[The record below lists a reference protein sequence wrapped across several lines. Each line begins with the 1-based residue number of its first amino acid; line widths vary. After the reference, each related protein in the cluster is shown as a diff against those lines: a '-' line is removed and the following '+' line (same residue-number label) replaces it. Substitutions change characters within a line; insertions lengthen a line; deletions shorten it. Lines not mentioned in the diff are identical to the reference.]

1 MMSGQAAA
9 NWKCQGESV
18 LLLCPSCLFSST
30 NPLPPQMGAAICQDG
45 DLDFRL
51 IFGEEDSDSIT
62 PRSTL
67 HSTDVESEE
76 TSLSHDV
83 ISDTTMSLN
92 APNNCVI
99 GGTGGGM
106 GCLTRAG
113 MHSPPPRRASEHDI
127 NGTFLSQPSRFIPL
141 GGSRFLECP
150 SIRITSDSP
159 GNSDGEP
166 EEQGR
171 NDLWDDRPHRDQ
183 LFLPPDPFGYRDS
196 FLSPSPASSHSSWSF
211 LSSEASSC
219 DSLGQMCEEV
229 ERELN
234 EATSRFTLAS
244 PLGSPRASPK
254 PWGCH
259 SDDFWPANSISG
271 LSSSPREELL
281 SPYPQ
286 GQVSRPTSP
295 CGKRRYSNSNEDSNH
310 QISSPSPATSRRGSL
325 GEDSLTSEREASPKP
340 CEQNQQPTQTTSER
354 GDNIPQKARRTS
366 AEQTVAPVRNEEP
379 SSPGKAFPSS
389 SSSED
394 TSGIFTQ
401 TRKENVG
408 MDYLSVPSALA
419 WSKARVGGQSPIF
432 RSSSLP
438 PLDWPLPSQ
447 FEGLELRV
455 EVQPRTH
462 HRAHYETEGSRGAV
476 KASPGGHPVVKLLGY
491 NEKPLTLQM
500 FIGTADER
508 NLRPHAFYQVHRITG
523 KMVATPSY
531 EALVGSTKVLEMS
544 LLPENNMC
552 ANIDCAGILKLRNS
566 DIELRKGETD
576 IGRKNTRVRLVFRVH
591 VPQGA
596 GKGISLQVASIPI
609 ECSQRS
615 AQELPQV
622 ENYSLSACS
631 VNGRQELLLC
641 GANFLPDS
649 KVIFLEKGPDGKL
662 QWEEEAKV
670 NRLKSNESML
680 SVQVPEYC
688 NKEITRPLQVYFY
701 ISNGRR
707 KRSPMQSFRYLPII
721 FKEEPVPE
729 SGLQTYPS
737 VSLPPPCHIP
747 LEVGQMELGTSYV
760 PPLQTNLCDT
770 PMEVSP
776 YYATQHQERGYPGG
790 HDCTVGSNSFLGC
803 YFNPPVPPEFKCPP
817 SYSENGSDVSLSLP
831 FLSNTNSQLPP
842 SPVPWSPQPCSSQST
857 SPSPFSG
864 PLLPHLTSPNKMEEI
879 TTGSHQH
886 YLSSPMLSSLEFDP
900 STNHFQPGYQ
910 LFPACAPPSYTT
922 LNNGDRSDPTQ
933 HEHTSS
939 SDVIRSECSSNQQ
952 FSTNS
957 LINHEAHPMNSK
969 AEEEIKAVGHSRFPT
984 ANSTL
989 PVSKEDGVS
998 QTFPTYQSLSSCSSA
1013 ALTSFCN
1020 STHPS
1025 AFSTPPSPVSSVT
1038 SHNLE
1043 RPSDVTHG
1051 LSQNQNEESCYQSP
1065 GGEYCKTA
1073 DSERR
1078 DTVKDDGQQFASPFH
1093 PIPIQGITLEEVSEF
1108 IGQDLSRFPNPQPKD

>member
-1 MMSGQAAA
+1 
-9 NWKCQGESV
+9 
-18 LLLCPSCLFSST
+18 
-30 NPLPPQMGAAICQDG
+30 MGTAICQDG
-45 DLDFRL
+45 ELDFRL
-51 IFGEEDSDSIT
+51 IFGEEDSDSPS
-62 PRSTL
+62 PRNTL
-67 HSTDVESEE
+67 HTADLESDDPSLCNDV
-76 TSLSHDV
+76 TP
-83 ISDTTMSLN
+83 DTLTINSSN
-92 APNNCVI
+92 ASVAA
-99 GGTGGGM
+99 GAGGGI
-106 GCLTRAG
+106 GCVSRAG
-113 MHSPPPRRASEHDI
+113 MHSPPPRRSSDHDI

-159 GNSDGEP
+159 SNSDGEQ
-166 EEQGR
+166 EEQSR
-171 NDLWDDRPHRDQ
+171 TDIWDERPHRDQ
-183 LFLPPDPFGYRDS
+183 LFLPPDPFVYRDS
-196 FLSPSPASSHSSWSF
+196 FLSPSPASSHSSWSI

-234 EATSRFTLAS
+234 EAASRFTLAS
-244 PLGSPRASPK
+244 PLGSPRGSPK
-254 PWGCH
+254 PWSVHNEEFWSSGH
-259 SDDFWPANSISG
+259 SGPPA
-271 LSSSPREELL
+271 SSREELL

-286 GQVSRPTSP
+286 GQISRPTSP
-295 CGKRRYSNSNEDSNH
+295 CGKRRYSNSNEDGIH
-310 QISSPSPATSRRGSL
+310 HASSPSPSPSRRGSL
-325 GEDSLTSEREASPKP
+325 GDENLPSEAEASPKP
-340 CEQNQQPTQTTSER
+340 SDHNQQTISISQER

-366 AEQTVAPVRNEEP
+366 AEQTIAPVRPEES
-379 SSPGKAFPSS
+379 SSPTKTFSSGASVCVSDENNVMFP
-389 SSSED
+389 
-394 TSGIFTQ
+394 Q

-408 MDYLSVPSALA
+408 MDYLAVPSALA

-447 FEGLELRV
+447 YEGLELRI

-591 VPQGA
+591 VPQGG

-631 VNGRQELLLC
+631 VNGREELLLC
-641 GANFLPDS
+641 GSNFLSDS
-649 KVIFLEKGPDGKL
+649 KVVFIEKGPDGKL
-662 QWEEEAKV
+662 QWEEEAKI
-670 NRLKSNESML
+670 NRLKSNESLL

-721 FKEEPVPE
+721 FKEEPLPE
-729 SGLQTYPS
+729 MNLHRFPS
-737 VSLPPPCHIP
+737 ASHPPPSHITIDT
-747 LEVGQMELGTSYV
+747 GHMELSPSFV
-760 PPLQTNLCDT
+760 SPVSPNLSEA

-776 YYATQHQERGYPGG
+776 YYISPHQERMFSGAS
-790 HDCTVGSNSFLGC
+790 DCTASSSSFLGC
-803 YFNPPVPPEFKCPP
+803 YFNPTGLPELKCPP
-817 SYSENGSDVSLSLP
+817 SYPENGGDMSLSIP
-831 FLSNTNSQLPP
+831 FQTSNSALPP
-842 SPVPWSPQPCSSQST
+842 SPVPWSPQPCSSHPTCST
-857 SPSPFSG
+857 TFCGS
-864 PLLPHLTSPNKMEEI
+864 LLPHLNTNSKLEDRG
-879 TTGSHQH
+879 TGSHQN
-886 YLSSPMLSSLEFDP
+886 YQSTPILPSLEFDS
-900 STNHFQPGYQ
+900 STSHFVPGYQ
-910 LFPACAPPSYTT
+910 PYPSCAPPTYTT
-922 LNNGDRSDPTQ
+922 LGEVNSLDTLHSKQSSTSPETSRTGQCAVNQHFTPSTLSNHSPNPAHPLRSKIDDVGSAS
-933 HEHTSS
+933 HAGFSAASS
-939 SDVIRSECSSNQQ
+939 SL
-952 FSTNS
+952 S
-957 LINHEAHPMNSK
+957 LSCK
-969 AEEEIKAVGHSRFPT
+969 DDS
-984 ANSTL
+984 
-989 PVSKEDGVS
+989 VS
-998 QTFPTYQSLSSCSSA
+998 QTFSTNYQNLPSCSTSQ
-1013 ALTSFCN
+1013 LTTLCP

-1025 AFSTPPSPVSSVT
+1025 SFSSPPSPIMPSAPDPSQEGT
-1038 SHNLE
+1038 SDTAACMT
-1043 RPSDVTHG
+1043 S
-1051 LSQNQNEESCYQSP
+1051 NQNEKDGHYQERLEEYTKSTNNE
-1065 GGEYCKTA
+1065 GGDVGKEH
-1073 DSERR
+1073 SQVFEN
-1078 DTVKDDGQQFASPFH
+1078 PFH

-1108 IGQDLSRFPNPQPKD
+1108 IGQDLHSFPERHQNFNMASHQK

>member
-1 MMSGQAAA
+1 MSGSIP
-9 NWKCQGESV
+9 K
-18 LLLCPSCLFSST
+18 
-30 NPLPPQMGAAICQDG
+30 PLPPQMGASICQDG

-51 IFGEEDSDSIT
+51 IFGEDSDSLS
-62 PRSTL
+62 PRSAL
-67 HSTDVESEE
+67 QATDVEPE
-76 TSLSHDV
+76 DV
-83 ISDTTMSLN
+83 SQGHEADSDSTMSLN
-92 APNNCVI
+92 APNNCVMS
-99 GGTGGGM
+99 GTGGGM
-106 GCLTRAG
+106 ACLARAG
-113 MHSPPPRRASEHDI
+113 MHSPPPRRSSDHDL

-234 EATSRFTLAS
+234 EAASRFTLAS
-244 PLGSPRASPK
+244 PLGSPRGSPK
-254 PWGCH
+254 PWGGH
-259 SDDFWPANSISG
+259 NDEFWPASSISG
-271 LSSSPREELL
+271 LSTSPREELL
-281 SPYPQ
+281 SPFPQ
-286 GQVSRPTSP
+286 GQASRPTSP
-295 CGKRRYSNSNEDSNH
+295 CGKRRYSNSNEEGNH

-325 GEDSLTSEREASPKP
+325 GEDSLILERATSPKP
-340 CEQNQQPTQTTSER
+340 SEQSQQSSPAPSVER

-366 AEQTVAPVRNEEP
+366 AEQTVAPVRNDE
-379 SSPGKAFPSS
+379 SGSPGKAFPTASPA
-389 SSSED
+389 EEN
-394 TSGIFTQ
+394 SGLFSQ
-401 TRKENVG
+401 SRKENAG

-419 WSKARVGGQSPIF
+419 WSKSRVGGQSPIF

-438 PLDWPLPSQ
+438 PLDWPLPIQ
-447 FEGLELRV
+447 FEGMELRV

-476 KASPGGHPVVKLLGY
+476 KASPGGHPVVKLIGY

-531 EALVGSTKVLEMS
+531 EAVVASTKVLEMS

-591 VPQGA
+591 IPQGA

-670 NRLKSNESML
+670 NRLKSSESML

-721 FKEEPVPE
+721 FKEESVPE
-729 SGLQTYPS
+729 HGLQTYPS
-737 VSLPPPCHIP
+737 VSHPPPCHIP
-747 LEVGQMELGTSYV
+747 LEAGQMDLSTSFG
-760 PPLQTNLCDT
+760 PPIPSNLCDT

-776 YYATQHQERGYPGG
+776 YYTTQQPERGYPSS
-790 HDCTVGSNSFLGC
+790 HDCTVGSSSFLGC
-803 YFNPPVPPEFKCPP
+803 YFNPPVHPEFKCPP
-817 SYSENGSDVSLSLP
+817 YSENGNDVSLPLP
-831 FLSNTNSQLPP
+831 FHSNTSPQLPP
-842 SPVPWSPQPCSSQST
+842 SPVPWSPQPCSSQSV
-857 SPSPFSG
+857 SPLPFSG
-864 PLLPHLTSPNKMEEI
+864 PLLPHLTSPNKLDE
-879 TTGSHQH
+879 TGAASHQN
-886 YLSSPMLSSLEFDP
+886 YLASSILSSLEFDAN
-900 STNHFQPGYQ
+900 TNHFPPNYQP
-910 LFPACAPPSYTT
+910 FPTCAPPSYTT
-922 LNNGDRSDPTQ
+922 LSNGERSEPTQ
-933 HEHTSS
+933 LEHTSTS
-939 SDVIRSECSSNQQ
+939 PDMIRSEGSSNHH
-952 FSTNS
+952 FTSNTLTNHQS
-957 LINHEAHPMNSK
+957 HHSNSK
-969 AEEEIKAVGHSRFPT
+969 SEVTHLRFPIVP
-984 ANSTL
+984 SSL
-989 PVSKEDGVS
+989 PVSKEDEGS
-998 QTFPTYQSLSSCSSA
+998 PTFPSYQSLSNCSSA
-1013 ALTSFCN
+1013 TLTSLCPSSHT
-1020 STHPS
+1020 STFSAPS
-1025 AFSTPPSPVSSVT
+1025 SSIVLTSTSQ
-1038 SHNLE
+1038 NLE
-1043 RPSDVTHG
+1043 HQSNATTNHHEDI
-1051 LSQNQNEESCYQSP
+1051 CYQSP
-1065 GGEYCKTA
+1065 GGDYRKTA
-1073 DSERR
+1073 VRQER
-1078 DTVKDDGQQFASPFH
+1078 DVVKDDGQQFESPFH

-1108 IGQDLSRFPNPQPKD
+1108 IGQDLSRFPDQQQED

>member
-1 MMSGQAAA
+1 
-9 NWKCQGESV
+9 
-18 LLLCPSCLFSST
+18 
-30 NPLPPQMGAAICQDG
+30 MGAAVCQDG

-51 IFGEEDSDSIT
+51 IFGEEDSECLSPRNALHTNDIEAEEQSIC
-62 PRSTL
+62 
-67 HSTDVESEE
+67 HEVNA
-76 TSLSHDV
+76 
-83 ISDTTMSLN
+83 DTTLSLN
-92 APNNCVI
+92 TSSNCI
-99 GGTGGGM
+99 TGGTGERM

-113 MHSPPPRRASEHDI
+113 MHSPPPRRASENDL

-141 GGSRFLECP
+141 GGSRFIECP

-166 EEQGR
+166 EDQGR
-171 NDLWDDRPHRDQ
+171 NDLWDERPQRDQ

-234 EATSRFTLAS
+234 EAASRFTLAS
-244 PLGSPRASPK
+244 PLGSPRGSPK
-254 PWGCH
+254 PWG
-259 SDDFWPANSISG
+259 SINDDLWPANTISG

-295 CGKRRYSNSNEDSNH
+295 CGKRRYSNSNEEGNH
-310 QISSPSPATSRRGSL
+310 QVSSPSPAPSRRGSL
-325 GEDSLTSEREASPKP
+325 GDDNLTSERAASPKP
-340 CEQNQQPTQTTSER
+340 SEHNQQPTTTPSVER

-366 AEQTVAPVRNEEP
+366 AEQTVAPVRNEES
-379 SSPGKAFPSS
+379 SSPGKSFVCGPSGVLG
-389 SSSED
+389 EEN
-394 TSGIFTQ
+394 SGMFTHS
-401 TRKENVG
+401 RKENVG
-408 MDYLSVPSALA
+408 MDYLAVPSALA

-447 FEGLELRV
+447 FEGLELRI

-476 KASPGGHPVVKLLGY
+476 KASPGGHPVVKLVGY

-622 ENYSLSACS
+622 ENYTLSACS
-631 VNGRQELLLC
+631 VNGREELLLC
-641 GANFLPDS
+641 GHNFLSDS

-721 FKEEPVPE
+721 FKEEPIQDL
-729 SGLQTYPS
+729 GLQRFSS
-737 VSLPPPCHIP
+737 VPLPPACHIP
-747 LEVGQMELGTSYV
+747 LDVGQMELSTSYV
-760 PPLQTNLCDT
+760 PPLPSSLCDT

-776 YYATQHQERGYPGG
+776 YYTTSHSERGYPSGP
-790 HDCTVGSNSFLGC
+790 DCSVGSNSFLGC
-803 YFNPPVPPEFKCPP
+803 YFSPALPPELKCPP
-817 SYSENGSDVSLSLP
+817 SYTENESDVSLALP
-831 FLSNTNSQLPP
+831 FQSNTNPQLPP
-842 SPVPWSPQPCSSQST
+842 SPVPWSPQPCSSHSAP
-857 SPSPFSG
+857 PSPFGG
-864 PLLPHLTSPNKMEEI
+864 PLLPHLTLPSKLDERGV
-879 TTGSHQH
+879 GSHQS
-886 YLSSPMLSSLEFDP
+886 YQPSPMLTNLELDVSAHQF
-900 STNHFQPGYQ
+900 TQGYQ
-910 LFPACAPPSYTT
+910 PFSTCAPPSYTT
-922 LNNGDRSDPTQ
+922 LSNGERLEKLQP
-933 HEHTSS
+933 EHTATSPE
-939 SDVIRSECSSNQQ
+939 VIRMEHSTHHLSSKTETGIVAQPI
-952 FSTNS
+952 FS
-957 LINHEAHPMNSK
+957 A
-969 AEEEIKAVGHSRFPT
+969 
-984 ANSTL
+984 STTL
-989 PVSKEDGVS
+989 SHSKEDGVA
-998 QTFPTYQSLSSCSSA
+998 QTLPSYQNLSSCSSA
-1013 ALTSFCN
+1013 TLN
-1020 STHPS
+1020 SLCPS
-1025 AFSTPPSPVSSVT
+1025 STPSPFSSPSSPCFSTAPNQSIDGPP
-1038 SHNLE
+1038 
-1043 RPSDVTHG
+1043 DVTHG
-1051 LSQNQNEESCYQSP
+1051 LSSNQNEDDACYRSSRV
-1065 GGEYCKTA
+1065 EYSKSA
-1073 DSERR
+1073 DNEGQ
-1078 DTVKDDGQQFASPFH
+1078 DAVKDGGQHFESPFH

-1108 IGQDLSRFPNPQPKD
+1108 IGQDLSRFPDEQEEN

>member
-1 MMSGQAAA
+1 
-9 NWKCQGESV
+9 
-18 LLLCPSCLFSST
+18 
-30 NPLPPQMGAAICQDG
+30 MGAAICQDG

-51 IFGEEDSDSIT
+51 IFGEEDSDSLS
-62 PRSTL
+62 PRSAMHATA
-67 HSTDVESEE
+67 DVESEE
-76 TSLSHDV
+76 PSLCHEV
-83 ISDTTMSLN
+83 ISDTTMSLTT
-92 APNNCVI
+92 PNNCVM

-106 GCLTRAG
+106 GCLARAG
-113 MHSPPPRRASEHDI
+113 MHSPPPRRASEHDL
-127 NGTFLSQPSRFIPL
+127 NGTFISQPSRFIPL
-141 GGSRFLECP
+141 GGSRFIECP

-159 GNSDGEP
+159 ENSDGEQ
-166 EEQGR
+166 EQEQGK
-171 NDLWDDRPHRDQ
+171 NDLWDDRPQRDQ

-234 EATSRFTLAS
+234 EAASRFTLAS
-244 PLGSPRASPK
+244 PLGSPRGSPK
-254 PWGCH
+254 PWGGH
-259 SDDFWPANSISG
+259 SDEFWSANSISG

-286 GQVSRPTSP
+286 GQASRPTSP
-295 CGKRRYSNSNEDSNH
+295 CGKRRYSNSNDESNH

-340 CEQNQQPTQTTSER
+340 CDHSQQPTPSPSIER

-366 AEQTVAPVRNEEP
+366 AEQTVAPVRNEES
-379 SSPGKAFPSS
+379 SSPSKNFSS
-389 SSSED
+389 GSSGHLSEEN
-394 TSGIFTQ
+394 SGMFIQ
-401 TRKENVG
+401 SRKENVG
-408 MDYLSVPSALA
+408 MDYLAVPSALA

-447 FEGLELRV
+447 YEGLELRV

-476 KASPGGHPVVKLLGY
+476 KASPGGHPVVKLSGY

-508 NLRPHAFYQVHRITG
+508 NLRPHAFYQIHRITG

-622 ENYSLSACS
+622 ESYSLSACS
-631 VNGRQELLLC
+631 VNGREELLLC
-641 GANFLPDS
+641 GSNFLSDS

-729 SGLQTYPS
+729 LALQRFPS
-737 VSLPPPCHIP
+737 ISLSPPCHIP
-747 LEVGQMELGTSYV
+747 LDVGQMELGTSFV
-760 PPLQTNLCDT
+760 APLQTNLCET

-776 YYATQHQERGYPGG
+776 YYTPTHPERVYSSG
-790 HDCTVGSNSFLGC
+790 HECTVSNSSFLGC
-803 YFNPPVPPEFKCPP
+803 YYNLPLPNEFKCPP
-817 SYSENGSDVSLSLP
+817 PYSENGSDVSLSLP
-831 FLSNTNSQLPP
+831 FQSNTNSQLPP
-842 SPVPWSPQPCSSQST
+842 SPVPWSPQPCSSRPECLS
-857 SPSPFSG
+857 SFGG
-864 PLLPHLTSPNKMEEI
+864 PLLPHLTSPSKLEERGA
-879 TTGSHQH
+879 GSHQN
-886 YLSSPMLSSLEFDP
+886 YLSSQMLSSLDFD
-900 STNHFQPGYQ
+900 TQAHHFSPDYHP
-910 LFPACAPPSYTT
+910 FPAPPSYTT
-922 LNNGDRSDPTQ
+922 LNNGERPDPTEPEHTPTTSEVTRAEQ
-933 HEHTSS
+933 SSTQPFSINTMSNHPTHTIISKSEEIEALSHTSS
-939 SDVIRSECSSNQQ
+939 NHV
-952 FSTNS
+952 S
-957 LINHEAHPMNSK
+957 L
-969 AEEEIKAVGHSRFPT
+969 
-984 ANSTL
+984 
-989 PVSKEDGVS
+989 SKEDGVS
-998 QTFPTYQSLSSCSSA
+998 QTFPTYQNLSSCSSA
-1013 ALTSFCN
+1013 SLTSLCPP
-1020 STHPS
+1020 THS
-1025 AFSTPPSPVSSVT
+1025 SIFSTPTSSTVSSVT
-1038 SHNLE
+1038 SQSLE
-1043 RPSDVTHG
+1043 EPLAHG
-1051 LSQNQNEESCYQSP
+1051 SQNEEDACYRSSRV
-1065 GGEYCKTA
+1065 EYSKPA
-1073 DSERR
+1073 NIQER
-1078 DTVKDDGQQFASPFH
+1078 DVVKDGGQQFESPFH
-1093 PIPIQGITLEEVSEF
+1093 SIPIQGITLEEVSEF
-1108 IGQDLSRFPNPQPKD
+1108 IGQDLSRFPDQQQKD

>member
-1 MMSGQAAA
+1 
-9 NWKCQGESV
+9 
-18 LLLCPSCLFSST
+18 
-30 NPLPPQMGAAICQDG
+30 MGTAICQDG

-51 IFGEEDSDSIT
+51 IFGEEDSDSPS

-67 HSTDVESEE
+67 HTADLESDDPSLCNDGTTD
-76 TSLSHDV
+76 TLTLNLSN
-83 ISDTTMSLN
+83 T
-92 APNNCVI
+92 CVA
-99 GGTGGGM
+99 GGAGSGM
-106 GCLTRAG
+106 GCARAG
-113 MHSPPPRRASEHDI
+113 MHSPPPRRSSDHDI

-159 GNSDGEP
+159 SNSDGEQ

-171 NDLWDDRPHRDQ
+171 RDIWDERPHRDQ
-183 LFLPPDPFGYRDS
+183 LFLPPDPFVYRDS
-196 FLSPSPASSHSSWSF
+196 FLSPSPASSHSSWSI

-234 EATSRFTLAS
+234 EAASRFTLAS
-244 PLGSPRASPK
+244 PLGSPRGSPK
-254 PWGCH
+254 PWSVH
-259 SDDFWPANSISG
+259 NDEFWPSG
-271 LSSSPREELL
+271 PSVPPASSREELL

-286 GQVSRPTSP
+286 GQISRPTSP
-295 CGKRRYSNSNEDSNH
+295 CGKRRYSNSNEDSIH
-310 QISSPSPATSRRGSL
+310 HTSSPSPSPSRRGSL
-325 GEDSLTSEREASPKP
+325 GDENLSSEAEASPKP
-340 CEQNQQPTQTTSER
+340 PEHNQQTISNSQER

-366 AEQTVAPVRNEEP
+366 AEQTVAPVRPEES
-379 SSPGKAFPSS
+379 SSPAKTFSSGASVCLSDENNMMFP
-389 SSSED
+389 
-394 TSGIFTQ
+394 Q
-401 TRKENVG
+401 TRKENAG
-408 MDYLSVPSALA
+408 MDYLAVPSALA
-419 WSKARVGGQSPIF
+419 WSKARVGGQSPVF

-438 PLDWPLPSQ
+438 PLDWPLPCQ
-447 FEGLELRV
+447 YEGLELRI

-476 KASPGGHPVVKLLGY
+476 KASPGGHPIVKLLGY

-591 VPQGA
+591 IPQGG

-631 VNGRQELLLC
+631 VNGREELLLC
-641 GANFLPDS
+641 GSNFLSDS
-649 KVIFLEKGPDGKL
+649 KVVFIEKGPDGKL

-670 NRLKSNESML
+670 NRLKSNESLL

-721 FKEEPVPE
+721 FKEEPLPE
-729 SGLQTYPS
+729 MTLHRFPPS
-737 VSLPPPCHIP
+737 SLPPPSHINLDP
-747 LEVGQMELGTSYV
+747 GHMELSTSFESPV
-760 PPLQTNLCDT
+760 TPNLSEA

-776 YYATQHQERGYPGG
+776 YYISPHQERMFSGVS
-790 HDCTVGSNSFLGC
+790 DCSAGNSSFLGC
-803 YFNPPVPPEFKCPP
+803 YFNPTVLSELKCPP
-817 SYSENGSDVSLSLP
+817 SYPENGGDMSITLP
-831 FLSNTNSQLPP
+831 FQTINSALPP
-842 SPVPWSPQPCSSQST
+842 SPVPWSPQPRSSHPT
-857 SPSPFSG
+857 SSNTFGS
-864 PLLPHLTSPNKMEEI
+864 LHPHLNTNNKLEERG
-879 TTGSHQH
+879 TGSHANYQ
-886 YLSSPMLSSLEFDP
+886 SSPILPSLEFD
-900 STNHFQPGYQ
+900 STQHFGPGYE
-910 LFPACAPPSYTT
+910 PYPSCPPPTYTT
-922 LNNGDRSDPTQ
+922 LGEVNSLNTMHSKQSTASPEISRTEQST
-933 HEHTSS
+933 
-939 SDVIRSECSSNQQ
+939 SNQQ
-952 FSTNS
+952 FTQSTLSNHSTNPVHPLRSKIDEVGSVSHTGFSTSNSS
-957 LINHEAHPMNSK
+957 LSLSCKDN
-969 AEEEIKAVGHSRFPT
+969 G
-984 ANSTL
+984 
-989 PVSKEDGVS
+989 GS
-998 QTFPTYQSLSSCSSA
+998 QTFSTDYHNMSSCSPSQ
-1013 ALTSFCN
+1013 LTTLCP
-1020 STHPS
+1020 STHP
-1025 AFSTPPSPVSSVT
+1025 ATFSSSPSPTIPST
-1038 SHNLE
+1038 SDPGHE
-1043 RPSDVTHG
+1043 GTSDTTVCIPS
-1051 LSQNQNEESCYQSP
+1051 NQNEKDVCYQEHLEEYTKSANSG
-1065 GGEYCKTA
+1065 GGEVRKEH
-1073 DSERR
+1073 SQVFEN
-1078 DTVKDDGQQFASPFH
+1078 PFH

-1108 IGQDLSRFPNPQPKD
+1108 IGQDLHSFPERHQN